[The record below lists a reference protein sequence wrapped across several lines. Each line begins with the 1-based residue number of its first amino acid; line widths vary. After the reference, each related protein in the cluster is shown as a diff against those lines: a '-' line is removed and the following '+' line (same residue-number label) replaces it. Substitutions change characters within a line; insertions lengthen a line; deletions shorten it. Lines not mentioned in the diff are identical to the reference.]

1 MASVRARYDKNG
13 KTTSFQL
20 TACVGRDGNGK
31 QMFVYKSFHVKP
43 EWTPAKAKKEAEKE
57 AVRWQKDI
65 EEGRV
70 ATASVRFGA
79 YINEVLQTKKSRELL
94 KTTTYDR
101 YIQFQKG
108 ITPALGNLKLG
119 DLTPQHLNRFYAD
132 LKNGKVTGHKLANR
146 TVNAYHGFISSVLT
160 QAYKEGLIIN
170 NPAERVTLF
179 KAQKRRV
186 DSLTAEQVQTI
197 RDEIT
202 SDSMLW
208 QAAMVLLIGT
218 GARRGELCGLRWE
231 DVDFAEGVVSINRN
245 LIRSREAGGVCIDTP
260 KTEQSKRVIPLTRDV
275 LDFLRVYR
283 SWQKAEK
290 VRTGGF
296 YQLNG
301 WILTSADG
309 NTMIPDSLTNY
320 CEKLSKRLGFHINPH
335 LFRHTQASLL
345 LANNVPLTDVAKRL
359 GHSQTS
365 TTLNIYAHAIK
376 MNPADDRCVQMLQS
390 IGL

>member
-13 KTTSFQL
+13 NITSFQV
-20 TACVGRDGNGK
+20 TACIGRDSNGK
-31 QMFVYKSFHVKP
+31 QKFLYRTFEIKP
-43 EWTPAKAKKEAEKE
+43 EWTYAKAQKEAEKE
-57 AVRWQKDI
+57 AIRWQKDI
-65 EEGRV
+65 DEGRV
-70 ATASVRFGA
+70 ATSSVRFGA
-79 YINEVLQTKKSRELL
+79 YIDEVLQTKRSRELL
-94 KTTTYDR
+94 KTTTLDR
-101 YIQFQKG
+101 YMQFRNG
-108 ITPALGNLKLG
+108 ILPTLGNLKIG
-119 DLTPQHLNRFYAD
+119 DIKPQHLNRFYAE
-132 LKNGKVTGHKLANR
+132 LKDGKITGHKLSNR

-179 KAQKRRV
+179 KTKKTQV
-186 DSLTAEQVQTI
+186 QSLTAEQVRAI
-197 RDEIT
+197 RKEIT

-208 QAAMVLLIGT
+208 QIAMVLLIGT

-231 DVDFAEGVVSINRN
+231 DVDFPAGTISINRN
-245 LIRSREAGGVCIDTP
+245 IVRDRAAGGLCIDTP
-260 KTEQSKRVIPLTRDV
+260 KTEQSKRIIPLTQDV

-283 SWQKAEK
+283 SWQKTEK

-301 WILTSADG
+301 WVLTSIDG
-309 NTMIPDSLTNY
+309 NPMIPDSLTNY
-320 CEKLSKRLGFHINPH
+320 CEKLSRRLGFHINPH

-365 TTLNIYAHAIK
+365 TTLNIYCHAIPV
-376 MNPADDRCVQMLQS
+376 NPADDKCVQMLKK
-390 IGL
+390 